1 MAGKLGGAGVLD
13 KADEDRVNPAST
25 VKSEESEVGVV
36 DGVDEKSLLR
46 KLDRNLLPAVGILY
60 LLSFLDRSNG
70 KSTGG
75 CLVTP
80 LCAYS

>member
-1 MAGKLGGAGVLD
+1 
-13 KADEDRVNPAST
+13 
-25 VKSEESEVGVV
+25 VGVV

-75 CLVTP
+75 CLATP